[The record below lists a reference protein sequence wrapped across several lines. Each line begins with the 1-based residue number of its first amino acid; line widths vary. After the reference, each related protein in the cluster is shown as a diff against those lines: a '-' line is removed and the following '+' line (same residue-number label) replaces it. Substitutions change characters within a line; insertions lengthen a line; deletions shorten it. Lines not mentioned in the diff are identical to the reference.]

1 MNPLIQTFQIHN
13 RINLYLLD
21 AIDAEHLQDISTA
34 KGRNV
39 GEQWAHIHNVRLM
52 WLKEAAPN
60 LLAELTKIE
69 KESIT
74 KDLLKEELIK
84 SGKAVETMLE
94 QCLAAGKIRG
104 FKPHPEAFVGY
115 LIAHEAHHRGQIML
129 LLKLCGHAVSK
140 SVMFGLWAW
149 GTR

>member
-1 MNPLIQTFQIHN
+1 MNPLIDTFQIHN
-13 RINLYLLD
+13 RINLYLLE

-60 LLAELTKIE
+60 LLDGLIKIE
-69 KESIT
+69 KETIT
-74 KDLLKEELIK
+74 KELIRDELIK
-84 SGKAVETMLE
+84 SGKAIELMLE
-94 QCLAAGKIRG
+94 HCLAAGKMRG